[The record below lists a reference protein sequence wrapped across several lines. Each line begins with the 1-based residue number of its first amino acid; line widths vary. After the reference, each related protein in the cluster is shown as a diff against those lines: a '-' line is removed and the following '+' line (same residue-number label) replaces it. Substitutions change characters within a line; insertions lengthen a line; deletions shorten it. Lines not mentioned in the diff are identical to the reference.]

1 MPIYQ
6 GTELGSQIK
15 PINSFL
21 VFIIHFSFFF
31 PYSFDG
37 FIVKNRPPECLKI
50 SYMWEEED
58 NQKKDCKN
66 CAVI

>member
-6 GTELGSQIK
+6 GTELGSQIT
-15 PINSFL
+15 PINSFS
-21 VFIIHFSFFF
+21 VFIIHFSVFF
-31 PYSFDG
+31 YSFDG

-58 NQKKDCKN
+58 NQKKYCKDS
-66 CAVI
+66 AVI

>member
-6 GTELGSQIK
+6 GTELSSQIT
-15 PINSFL
+15 PINSFS
-21 VFIIHFSFFF
+21 VFIIQFSVFL
-31 PYSFDG
+31 YSFDG

-58 NQKKDCKN
+58 NQKERL
-66 CAVI
+66 